1 MVDSQY
7 PGLEIQEETM
17 CGFNVSRACVTSRQA
32 AAALGKSMGE
42 YVTIRTGRLWEMVEP
57 RKAGDCLAVYLRKY
71 LRRYY
76 GKNLLIC
83 GLGNQNM
90 LEDSFGPRTAQRIPA
105 HILDGMDL
113 QPRFSSVAVLA
124 PGTPGQTNIGTLAHL
139 AAMVKATDA
148 ACVLAIDACSA
159 ESLDQL
165 AATIQISAGGLR
177 IAGSGILL
185 TEETLGVPVVGI
197 GIPFVMQVEAG
208 NTHEYIT
215 REGISTDL
223 NIAENI
229 VAYAIAH
236 TAYPKMSGRSLW
248 AVLGRIW

>member
-17 CGFNVSRACVTSRQA
+17 CGFNVSRVCVTSRQA

-76 GKNLLIC
+76 GKSLLIC

-113 QPRFSSVAVLA
+113 RPRFSSVAVLA
-124 PGTPGQTNIGTLAHL
+124 PGTSGQTNIGTLAHL
-139 AAMVKATDA
+139 SAMVKATDA
-148 ACVLAIDACSA
+148 TCVLAIDACSA
-159 ESLDQL
+159 ESLDRL

-215 REGISTDL
+215 REGISADL
-223 NIAENI
+223 NIAERI

-236 TAYPKMSGRSLW
+236 MAYPKMSGRSLW
-248 AVLGRIW
+248 AVLERIC